1 MKTLKILFVEDDLI
15 EVMKFNRV
23 LEKLQMNHQ
32 ITEANNAEVA
42 LQMLREKK
50 CSPDLIILDL
60 NMPKINGIE
69 FLSMLK
75 KDPLF
80 KYIPI
85 IILTTSTNQRD
96 VKECFEIGI
105 AGYLLKP
112 LKYDDYVQIVENLLN
127 YWSQNVL
134 ISI

>member
-1 MKTLKILFVEDDLI
+1 MKSLKILFVEDDLI
-15 EVMKFNRV
+15 EVMKFHRV
-23 LEKLQMNHQ
+23 LEKLQSDHQ
-32 ITEANNAEVA
+32 VIEASNAEFA
-42 LQMLREKK
+42 LNILRDQQYK
-50 CSPDLIILDL
+50 PDIIILDL

-69 FLSMLK
+69 FLNILK
-75 KDPLF
+75 KDALF

-85 IILTTSTNQRD
+85 IILTTSANQRD

-112 LKYDDYVQIVENLLN
+112 LKYDDYVLIIKGLLD
-127 YWSQNVL
+127 YWSQNIL